1 MNNYI
6 AHFSYKNGA
15 IKRYSNS
22 VVPCGGCCRVYT
34 SCHEWDWVQDFY
46 AKMQWQWPFSLEKY
60 QGQTWWAHPPTPQRI
75 HGWRIEQSRRETIVT
90 DDKTGE
96 CGSPKASTL
105 CGRGHTCTL
114 PLFIIHVAPSLPLP
128 PFQNYCIRLLFW
140 DGIDFLEAGY
150 HGRTCPSP

>member
-1 MNNYI
+1 MNNYV

-22 VVPCGGCCRVYT
+22 VVPCGGCCRIYT

-60 QGQTWWAHPPTPQRI
+60 QGQTWWAHPPNVYMVGELNKADGKPLLQAI
-75 HGWRIEQSRRETIVT
+75 KLVPLS
-90 DDKTGE
+90 E
-96 CGSPKASTL
+96 CGSPTL

-114 PLFIIHVAPSLPLP
+114 PLFIIHVAPSPPLLP
-128 PFQNYCIRLLFW
+128 PFQNSCIRLLFW